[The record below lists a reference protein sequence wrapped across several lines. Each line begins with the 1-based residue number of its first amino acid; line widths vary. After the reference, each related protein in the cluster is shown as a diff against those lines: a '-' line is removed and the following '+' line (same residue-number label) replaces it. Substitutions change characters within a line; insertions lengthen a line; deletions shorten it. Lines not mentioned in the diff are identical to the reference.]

1 MAIQTINLG
10 TAPSGAGG
18 DTFRSTGTKVNENFT
33 NPVHAASR
41 YVGTAAGNV
50 MEVGAFGVGRTLD
63 HGLSLNNPS
72 LLDKSGI
79 TGSSS
84 GAQAVGANID
94 AGASVITVS
103 FGMGVD
109 NSWWIGAHNQL
120 ILSKGRLFVRGA
132 TSPTT

>member
-1 MAIQTINLG
+1 MTIQTINLG

-33 NPVHAASR
+33 NNTHSASR
-41 YVGTAAGNV
+41 LVGTAAGNV

-84 GAQAVGANID
+84 G
-94 AGASVITVS
+94 
-103 FGMGVD
+103 
-109 NSWWIGAHNQL
+109 
-120 ILSKGRLFVRGA
+120 
-132 TSPTT
+132 